1 MKRSSNMQKNTDE
14 KILRQLVVI
23 ADLLDKAIKMFK
35 EQQQA
40 DIENRLSKAE
50 KEWLLATDKKK
61 GNKYE

>member
-1 MKRSSNMQKNTDE
+1 MKRSSNMNKNTDE

-23 ADLLDKAIKMFK
+23 ADLLDKAITMFK

-40 DIENRLSKAE
+40 DIENRLSRAE

-61 GNKYE
+61 

>member
-1 MKRSSNMQKNTDE
+1 MKRSSNMQKKTDE

-23 ADLLDKAIKMFK
+23 ADLLGKAIKMFK

-50 KEWLLATDKKK
+50 KEWLLATTDKK
-61 GNKYE
+61 

>member
-1 MKRSSNMQKNTDE
+1 MKRSSNMNKNTDE

-23 ADLLDKAIKMFK
+23 ADLLDKAITMFK

-61 GNKYE
+61 

>member
-1 MKRSSNMQKNTDE
+1 MKRSNNMQKNTDE

-35 EQQQA
+35 ELQQA

-50 KEWLLATDKKK
+50 KEWLLATDDKKK
-61 GNKYE
+61 

>member
-1 MKRSSNMQKNTDE
+1 MQKNTDE

-23 ADLLDKAIKMFK
+23 ADLLNKAIKMFT

-50 KEWLLATDKKK
+50 K
-61 GNKYE
+61 

>member
-1 MKRSSNMQKNTDE
+1 MQKNTEE
-14 KILRQLVVI
+14 KILKQLVVI
-23 ADLLDKAIKMFK
+23 ADLLNKAIQMFK

-61 GNKYE
+61 

>member
-1 MKRSSNMQKNTDE
+1 MQNNTDE

-61 GNKYE
+61 

>member
-1 MKRSSNMQKNTDE
+1 MKRSSNMQKKTDE

-23 ADLLDKAIKMFK
+23 ADLLNKAIQMFK

-50 KEWLLATDKKK
+50 REWLLATDKKK
-61 GNKYE
+61 

>member
-1 MKRSSNMQKNTDE
+1 MQKKTDE

-23 ADLLDKAIKMFK
+23 ADLLGKAIKMFK

-61 GNKYE
+61 WVEQT

>member
-1 MKRSSNMQKNTDE
+1 MKRSSNMQKKTDE

-23 ADLLDKAIKMFK
+23 ADLLGKAIKMFK

-61 GNKYE
+61 

>member
-1 MKRSSNMQKNTDE
+1 MQKKTDE

-23 ADLLDKAIKMFK
+23 ADLLGKAIKMFK

>member
-23 ADLLDKAIKMFK
+23 ADLLNKAIKMFK

>member
-1 MKRSSNMQKNTDE
+1 MKRSSNMQKKTDE

-23 ADLLDKAIKMFK
+23 ADLLGKAIKMFK

-50 KEWLLATDKKK
+50 REWLLATDKKK
-61 GNKYE
+61 

>member
-1 MKRSSNMQKNTDE
+1 MKWSNNMQKNTDE

-23 ADLLDKAIKMFK
+23 ADLLNKAIKMFK

-61 GNKYE
+61 

>member
-1 MKRSSNMQKNTDE
+1 MKRSSNMQKNTEE
-14 KILRQLVVI
+14 KILKQLVVI
-23 ADLLDKAIKMFK
+23 ADLLNKAIQMFK

-61 GNKYE
+61 

>member
-1 MKRSSNMQKNTDE
+1 MQKNTDE

-23 ADLLDKAIKMFK
+23 ADLLNKAIKMFK
-35 EQQQA
+35 EKQQA

>member
-1 MKRSSNMQKNTDE
+1 MQKNTEE
-14 KILRQLVVI
+14 KILKQLVVI
-23 ADLLDKAIKMFK
+23 ADLLNKAIKMFK

-61 GNKYE
+61 GDK